1 MRKTLR
7 LLLILL
13 GISAVLIACS
23 ILFLGASVTAAL
35 GERVFDLAA
44 ARRPEISAPWPPT
57 MDNELR
63 FYAVLWGAYGVL
75 LLVTAR
81 DLGARLEWVP
91 WLALVFF
98 VGGLGRVVSWVSVG
112 TPHPFFLFLMCVELA
127 LPPVL
132 IILWLALKRPTRN
145 RTS

>member
-1 MRKTLR
+1 MQMTLR

-13 GISAVLIACS
+13 GISATMIACS
-23 ILFLGASVTAAL
+23 ILFLGASVTAAF

-44 ARRPEISAPWPPT
+44 GRRPEISAAWPPT

-63 FYAVLWGAYGVL
+63 FYSVLWGAYGVL

-98 VGGLGRVVSWVSVG
+98 VGGLGRAVSWGAVG

-132 IILWLALKRPTRN
+132 IVLWLALKRAARN